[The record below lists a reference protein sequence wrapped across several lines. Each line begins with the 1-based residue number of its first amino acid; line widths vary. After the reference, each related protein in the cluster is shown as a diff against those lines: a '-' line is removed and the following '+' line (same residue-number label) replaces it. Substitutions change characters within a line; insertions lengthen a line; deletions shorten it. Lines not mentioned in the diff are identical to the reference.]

1 MKIINWK
8 KKLTGVSGI
17 ALLLALFFSWVFNA
31 TEVAMIFYFVSIF
44 AGGYYVFLGA
54 FKGLLKQRFLNIDF
68 LVIVAAL
75 GAIYI
80 NQLAE
85 AAAVV
90 FFFSL
95 AEMFEEFGIERSRKA
110 VETLVKKSPQTAVLK
125 TGEKVP
131 VEQVKI
137 QDIIIVRP
145 GDLIPLDGVVI
156 KGSSSVDEATITGEP
171 IPKDKHVGNTVFAGT
186 INQNGYLE
194 IETTKESKDSIF
206 SKIVELVKKA
216 QKSRAPAQEF
226 IDRFAKYYTPF
237 VVVGAVLIASI
248 PPLFFGGI
256 FFDWLY
262 REIGRA
268 HV

>member
-1 MKIINWK
+1 MENIDLKRI
-8 KKLTGVSGI
+8 LTGISGA
-17 ALLLALFFSWVFNA
+17 ALLLALLFSWILNA
-31 TEVAMIFYFVSIF
+31 GEAAKILYSISIF

-54 FKGLLKQRFLNIDF
+54 LKGLLKQKFLNIDF
-68 LVIVAAL
+68 LVIIAAT

-95 AEMFEEFGIERSRKA
+95 AEVFEEFGIERSRKSIEA
-110 VETLVKKSPQTAVLK
+110 LVKKSPQAAVLK
-125 TGEKVP
+125 TGVKVP

-137 QDIIIVRP
+137 KDIVVVRP
-145 GDLIPLDGVVI
+145 GDLIPMDGIVV

-171 IPKDKHVGNTVFAGT
+171 IPKDKRVGNIVFGGT

-194 IETTKESKDSIF
+194 IETTKESKDSTF
-206 SKIVELVKKA
+206 SKIVELVEKA

-226 IDRFAKYYTPF
+226 IDRFAKYYTPS
-237 VVVGAVLIASI
+237 VVVGAVLVAGI
-248 PPLFFGGI
+248 PSLF
-256 FFDWLY
+256 L
-262 REIGRA
+262 
-268 HV
+268 